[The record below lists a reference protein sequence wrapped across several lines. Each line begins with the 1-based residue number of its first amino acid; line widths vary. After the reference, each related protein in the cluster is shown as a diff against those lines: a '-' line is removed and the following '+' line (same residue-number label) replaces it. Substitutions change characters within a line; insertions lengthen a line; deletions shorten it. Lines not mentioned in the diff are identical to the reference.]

1 MTATTPTTYR
11 WTALGSALLR
21 MWRGWSVIVPV
32 VIVNAALQALLVWP
46 DVTPAWDL
54 TTIALA
60 LASAVVFG
68 LALAFVTATALR
80 VPDGRVTWPAA
91 WTVVR
96 ARWLAFAAWSAGL
109 LVALVVAAAVNPL
122 VCVLVVVLTPF
133 VLLAALDERGNAL
146 VTDLRTIGRRFWR
159 WLLTAAIVGVV
170 LVIGSALAGVT
181 QFFLRGGFGAAVVW
195 IVAGL
200 VLAWFTVAWGLIYRS
215 AWSQNLSET
224 DSTADPDLEQA
235 A

>member
-1 MTATTPTTYR
+1 MTATPTTYR

-21 MWRGWSVIVPV
+21 MWRGWSIIIPV
-32 VIVNAALQALLVWP
+32 VVVNAALQALLVWP
-46 DVTPAWDL
+46 DVTPAWDAA
-54 TTIALA
+54 TIALA

-68 LALAFVTATALR
+68 VALAFVTATALR
-80 VPDGRVTWPAA
+80 VPDGRVTWPVA
-91 WTVVR
+91 WAVVR
-96 ARWLAFAAWSAGL
+96 TRWRAFAAWAAGL
-109 LVALVVAAAVNPL
+109 LAAMTVATALNPL
-122 VCVLVVVLTPF
+122 VCVLVVLLTPF
-133 VLLAALDERGNAL
+133 VLLAALDGHGNAV

-159 WLLTAAIVGVV
+159 WLITAAVVGFV
-170 LVIGSALAGVT
+170 LVLGSALSGVT

-215 AWSQNLSET
+215 AWSAGPSET
-224 DSTADPDLEQA
+224 ETAADPDLEPA